1 MRAGLR
7 ATLAIF
13 VGLFALVTG
22 MATSVVH
29 VIGEGASGVDYT
41 GVLATAAGS
50 VLMATGAVTLW
61 RSRKLDRKAWRYGR
75 RALIGIAGALVA
87 LQVVGGAALGYYA
100 THRPESAVGEPS
112 LGVAHQ
118 DVTLT
123 TSDGLELEGWY
134 VPSRNRAAVL
144 VFPGR
149 SGNKQ
154 HHARNL
160 ISSRLRG
167 APGRQSG
174 PGRERRRP
182 QLFRLGRRDR
192 RQCRPRLPHGSNRRG
207 CQPHWGARP
216 LSGRRDA
223 ARDRSAYRSP
233 SGGRVRGRGWEDLEG
248 GPRDAST
255 RSAGT
260 ACRTSRWRARRRPS
274 SRTRSRPTA

>member
-1 MRAGLR
+1 M
-7 ATLAIF
+7 
-13 VGLFALVTG
+13 
-22 MATSVVH
+22 
-29 VIGEGASGVDYT
+29 GA
-41 GVLATAAGS
+41 
-50 VLMATGAVTLW
+50 GAVTLW
-61 RSRKLDRKAWRYGR
+61 HSRKLDRKAWRYGR
-75 RALIGIAGALVA
+75 RALIGIAGSLVA

-112 LGVAHQ
+112 LGVAHE

-160 ISSRLRG
+160 IGHGYGVLLVDNRG
-167 APGRQSG
+167 QGESEGDPNSFGWDDETDVNAA
-174 PGRERRRP
+174 
-182 QLFRLGRRDR
+182 LDFLTDR
-192 RQCRPRLPHGSNRRG
+192 SRRG

-248 GPRDAST
+248 GPRDASPDPLV
-255 RSAGT
+255 RPAVLRDGERDDVPLLEH
-260 ACRTSRWRARRRPS
+260 APARQPEGPREGHPPAPRVPDP
-274 SRTRSRPTA
+274 RQGGGR